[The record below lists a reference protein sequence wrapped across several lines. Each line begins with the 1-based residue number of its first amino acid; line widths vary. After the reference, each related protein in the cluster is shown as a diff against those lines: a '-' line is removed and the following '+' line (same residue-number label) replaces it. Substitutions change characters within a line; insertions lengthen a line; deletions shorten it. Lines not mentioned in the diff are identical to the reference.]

1 MKRTFKVTQKIDASA
16 DLSTDWI
23 SISQRQLLKSP
34 NIHFIFIMRPTFIA
48 VVGTDGE
55 DSKSN
60 IGVLVHIHL
69 IRCLCKCRLVIIYVT
84 DKNTDIRGVWNNT
97 NTDKKKN
104 EIPRETK
111 NIVTINIFRY
121 LYSNLI
127 TFCQLVHA
135 QRNIK
140 NIFFFFLLSVV
151 HLHSFSLCYCE
162 SRLVLFLLQPP
173 IAGWSGK
180 QSTPGSQVK
189 VC

>member
-104 EIPRETK
+104 EIPRQTK

-140 NIFFFFLLSVV
+140 NIFFFFSYLWCIFTVSACVIV
-151 HLHSFSLCYCE
+151 KAGWFFFSFSLQ
-162 SRLVLFLLQPP
+162 LQ
-173 IAGWSGK
+173 AE
-180 QSTPGSQVK
+180 VENK
-189 VC
+189 VPRGHK